1 MFEEVLPRL
10 LERRDLSAA
19 EAEAVFTE
27 VMEGALTPVQIAALL
42 VALRTKGENVAE
54 ITGAA
59 RAMRAHATRVEIGD
73 LAAVDTCGT
82 GGDGAHTFNIST
94 TAAFVVAG
102 AGLPVAKHGN
112 KGVSSKCGSAD
123 VLAALGVNLDLQP
136 EQMAACVKEVGL
148 GFLFAPLLHK
158 AMRFAGPV
166 RAELAAR
173 TIFNLLGPLTNP
185 AGVPFQVVGVFSGR
199 WVEPVGRVLAELGC
213 EHAFVVHGE
222 DGLDE
227 ATVNGKTYFAE
238 VKGGEVRPG
247 VITPEAV
254 GLSTHAASAL
264 VGGGPEENA
273 EITRRVLA
281 GEAGPHRDV
290 VVLNAALALVAGER
304 AESVE
309 AGVAQAAEA
318 IDSGAA
324 AQVLERLIAF
334 TQGG

>member
-10 LERRDLSAA
+10 LERRDLTAA

-27 VMEGALTPVQIAALL
+27 VMDGALTAVQIAALL
-42 VALRTKGENVAE
+42 VALRAKGENVAE

-73 LAAVDTCGT
+73 IDAVDTCGT

-123 VLAALGVNLDLQP
+123 VLTALGVNLDLAP
-136 EQMAACVKEVGL
+136 EQMAACVREVGL

-166 RAELAAR
+166 RAELKAR

-185 AGVPFQVVGVFSGR
+185 AGVGFQVMGVFSGR

-213 EHAFVVHGE
+213 RHAFVVHGE

-227 ATVNGKTYFAE
+227 ATVSGKTYYAE
-238 VKGGEVRPG
+238 VKGREVRPG

-254 GLSTHAASAL
+254 GLATHAAATL
-264 VGGGPEENA
+264 VGGGPAENA

-281 GEAGPHRDV
+281 GEPGPHRDV
-290 VVLNAALALVAGER
+290 VLLNAALALVAGER
-304 AESVE
+304 AETIE
-309 AGVAQAAEA
+309 AGIGRAAEA
-318 IDSGAA
+318 IDTGAA
-324 AQVLERLIAF
+324 AQVLERLVAF
-334 TQGG
+334 SQGG

>member
-1 MFEEVLPRL
+1 MFQEILPRL
-10 LERRDLSAA
+10 LDRRDLTVA

-27 VMEGALTPVQIAALL
+27 VMDGALTPVQIGALL
-42 VALRTKGENVAE
+42 VALRTKGETVAE

-59 RAMRAHATRVEIGD
+59 RAMRGHATRVELGD
-73 LAAVDTCGT
+73 CVAVDTCGT

-123 VLAALGVNLDLQP
+123 LLTALGVRLDLTP
-136 EQMAACVKEVGL
+136 ERMAACVREVGL
-148 GFLFAPLLHK
+148 GFLFAPLLHQ
-158 AMRFAGPV
+158 AMRYAGPV
-166 RAELAAR
+166 RAELKTR

-185 AGVPFQVVGVFSGR
+185 AGVPFQVVGVFAGR

-213 EHAFVVHGE
+213 RHAFVVHGD

-227 ATVNGKTYFAE
+227 ATVTGKTYYAE
-238 VKGGEVRPG
+238 VKGGTVHPG

-254 GLSTHAASAL
+254 GLASHPASTL
-264 VGGGPEENA
+264 VGGDPAANA
-273 EITRRVLA
+273 AITRQVLA
-281 GEAGPHRDV
+281 GAVGAQRDV
-290 VVLNAALALVAGER
+290 VLLNAALALVAGGR
-304 AESVE
+304 AATIT
-309 AGVAQAAEA
+309 AGIAQAAAA

-324 AQVLERLIAF
+324 ATVLERLVAF